1 MSDLVLYMK
10 PTCPYCRKV
19 MTFMSR
25 HEISIPMRDVS
36 IDRSASEELERV
48 GGMAQ
53 VPCLFID
60 GKPMYESDDII
71 AYLDETF
78 PQQ

>member
-1 MSDLVLYMK
+1 MSDLVLYMR

-19 MTFMSR
+19 MTFMDKQD
-25 HEISIPMRDVS
+25 ISIPMRDVS
-36 IDRSASEELERV
+36 RDPAAHEELVRT

-71 AYLDETF
+71 AYLRKEYS
-78 PQQ
+78 PR